1 VPVPDCFEKWNPAS
15 GFNWPYFMMFLEY
28 VLVETF
34 ICNAKG
40 EMWGHTYPEAALLV
54 PGTGA

>member
-1 VPVPDCFEKWNPAS
+1 MESCVWLKLALLYDVFQ
-15 GFNWPYFMMFLEY
+15 Y

-34 ICNAKG
+34 IYNAKG